1 MAMRQTHSHYFL
13 FTFLGNLGKIGIEH
27 LEGRKWKNRSFK
39 QETTMIKIDEAA
51 LEKAELLSKLK
62 IEPSERKRT
71 MKEMEKLLAY
81 AEKLNELDT
90 EGVEPLSHGVWSET
104 AFREDVVTNPD
115 GKDALLF
122 GAPKQKDGQIVV
134 PKTV

>member
-1 MAMRQTHSHYFL
+1 
-13 FTFLGNLGKIGIEH
+13 
-27 LEGRKWKNRSFK
+27 
-39 QETTMIKIDEAA
+39 MIKIDEAA

-104 AFREDVVTNPD
+104 ALREDVVTNPD
-115 GKDALLF
+115 GKEALLSH
-122 GAPKQKDGQIVV
+122 APKQKDGQIEV

>member
-1 MAMRQTHSHYFL
+1 
-13 FTFLGNLGKIGIEH
+13 
-27 LEGRKWKNRSFK
+27 
-39 QETTMIKIDEAA
+39 MIKIDETA

-62 IEPSERKRT
+62 IEPSERERT

-81 AEKLNELDT
+81 ADKLNEPDT

-115 GKDALLF
+115 GKEALLSH
-122 GAPKQKDGQIVV
+122 APKQKDGQIVV

>member
-1 MAMRQTHSHYFL
+1 
-13 FTFLGNLGKIGIEH
+13 
-27 LEGRKWKNRSFK
+27 
-39 QETTMIKIDEAA
+39 MIKIDEAA
-51 LEKAELLSKLK
+51 LDVAERLSKLK
-62 IEPSERKRT
+62 IEPSQRERT

-104 AFREDVVTNPD
+104 AFREDVITNPD
-115 GKDALLF
+115 GKEALLSH
-122 GAPKQKDGQIVV
+122 APEQKDGHIIV

>member
-1 MAMRQTHSHYFL
+1 
-13 FTFLGNLGKIGIEH
+13 
-27 LEGRKWKNRSFK
+27 
-39 QETTMIKIDEAA
+39 MIKIDEAA

-90 EGVEPLSHGVWSET
+90 EGVEPMSHGVWSET
-104 AFREDVVTNPD
+104 AFREDVVTNPN
-115 GKDALLF
+115 GKDDFLA
-122 GAPKQKDGQIVV
+122 GAPVRKAGQIVV